1 MCRWMLYY
9 GDPIMPSML
18 LFQTE
23 RGLILQSESCTFK
36 KFEKGD
42 CGPGRCRMMRA
53 ARSSNS
59 RSGAVLIS
67 Q

>member
-1 MCRWMLYY
+1 MWMVICGYFVV
-9 GDPIMPSML
+9 
-18 LFQTE
+18 LF
-23 RGLILQSESCTFK
+23 GLKFESESCTFK

>member
-1 MCRWMLYY
+1 MWMVMCGYFVV
-9 GDPIMPSML
+9 
-18 LFQTE
+18 LF
-23 RGLILQSESCTFK
+23 GLKFEAESCTFK

-42 CGPGRCRMMRA
+42 CGPGRCRMIRA